1 MSGTGTPSIASYGD
15 GKGRTFC
22 LRCAPDMTADVP
34 LTIEHVDHWETCSG
48 CGRYVVDVANET
60 A

>member
-1 MSGTGTPSIASYGD
+1 
-15 GKGRTFC
+15 
-22 LRCAPDMTADVP
+22 MTADVP